1 MARVHSSAVVASG
14 AQLAESV
21 VVGPNAVI
29 EDDVVVEEGSII
41 AAGSVLHEGTRVGR
55 HCELGPYAIVAGKPM
70 DTSYKGERS
79 FVVLEDD
86 VVLREFVTV
95 HKATGEGAETR
106 IGKGSLVMTY
116 AHITHNCKVGKHC
129 VLVTSV
135 QLGGH
140 CEVGDYAF
148 MGSLAVLHQFCRV
161 GAYAMYG
168 AASATNQDV
177 LPFSMARGNPCKH
190 LRLNKV
196 GLERRGITGERYKLL
211 EKAIRGFR
219 RKDKEL
225 LAELAE
231 QSQDVKTMLEF
242 QSSSTRGLC
251 RF

>member
-1 MARVHSSAVVASG
+1 MARVHDSAVVATG
-14 AQLAESV
+14 AQLADSV
-21 VVGPNAVI
+21 VIGPNVVI
-29 EDDVVVEEGSII
+29 EDDVVVAEGSVIS
-41 AAGSVLHEGTRVGR
+41 AGSVLHQGARVGR
-55 HCELGPYAIVAGKPM
+55 NCHLGPYAVMAGDPM
-70 DTSYKGERS
+70 DTSFRGERS

-106 IGKGSLVMTY
+106 IGEGSLIMTY
-116 AHITHNCKVGKHC
+116 AHITHNCQVGKHC

-148 MGSLAVLHQFCRV
+148 MGSMAVLHQFCRV

-219 RKDKEL
+219 RKDKVL
-225 LAELAE
+225 LTELAE
-231 QSQDVKTMLEF
+231 QSPDVKTMLEF
-242 QSSSTRGLC
+242 ESSSTRGLC